1 MLRIIAGELG
11 GRRLRAPSGL
21 STRPTADRVREALFN
36 ILPEPPHGAAALDL
50 YAGSGALGIEA
61 LSRGCERALFVDHD
75 PRALRT
81 LHQNLGDLGLSG
93 RTATLQLAV
102 PRAIE
107 RLLRRPGE
115 LLAGAPPFGWIFADP
130 PYKAGELPPLLELIG
145 ANAEALLLPGGVV
158 VAEHAAR
165 DAAME
170 RERFGAL
177 TRSTTRRYGDTALS
191 FFTWSPSH
199 PSGPN
204 HRAEDRMP

>member
-21 STRPTADRVREALFN
+21 STRPTADRVRQALFN
-36 ILPEPPHGAAALDL
+36 ILPEPPPGAAALDL

-81 LHQNLGDLGLSG
+81 LHQNLGDLGLAG
-93 RTATLQLAV
+93 RTATLQLEV
-102 PRAIE
+102 RRALE
-107 RLLRRPGE
+107 LLLRRPGD
-115 LLAGAPPFGWIFADP
+115 LLDGAPPFGWIFADP

-145 ANAEALLLPGGVV
+145 ANAGALLLPGGVV

-165 DAAME
+165 DSAME

-177 TRSTTRRYGDTALS
+177 ARSTTRRYGDTALS
-191 FFTWSPSH
+191 FFTVS
-199 PSGPN
+199 
-204 HRAEDRMP
+204 AEDRMP